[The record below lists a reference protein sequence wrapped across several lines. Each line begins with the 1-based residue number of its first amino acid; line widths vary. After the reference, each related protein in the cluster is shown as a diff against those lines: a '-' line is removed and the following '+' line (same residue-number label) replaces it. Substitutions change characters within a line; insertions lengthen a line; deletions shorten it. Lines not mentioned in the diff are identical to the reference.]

1 MYGQSL
7 GTPTAQRRKRL
18 LRRALRSSLPI
29 PTTKN
34 LSFEL
39 SRQASS
45 SLLPTFTPRTRFPHF
60 QQGAHAVFG
69 VTNFW
74 EHLSGGKSRDESG
87 DLEAAQAWKLARAAA
102 RTPTLEHYIWS
113 TLPYAKKLS
122 GGEFPCPH
130 FDYKAAFD
138 EKLKAEMPE
147 LAAKTTFLFMGYY
160 PSNMV
165 LLPMAKPVLIVR
177 LTHCLPNLTDFH
189 LSPALENGHS

>member
-1 MYGQSL
+1 M
-7 GTPTAQRRKRL
+7 
-18 LRRALRSSLPI
+18 
-29 PTTKN
+29 
-34 LSFEL
+34 
-39 SRQASS
+39 
-45 SLLPTFTPRTRFPHF
+45 
-60 QQGAHAVFG
+60 
-69 VTNFW
+69 
-74 EHLSGGKSRDESG
+74 
-87 DLEAAQAWKLARAAA
+87 EAAQAWKLARAAA

>member
-1 MYGQSL
+1 M
-7 GTPTAQRRKRL
+7 
-18 LRRALRSSLPI
+18 
-29 PTTKN
+29 
-34 LSFEL
+34 
-39 SRQASS
+39 
-45 SLLPTFTPRTRFPHF
+45 
-60 QQGAHAVFG
+60 
-69 VTNFW
+69 
-74 EHLSGGKSRDESG
+74 
-87 DLEAAQAWKLARAAA
+87 EAAQAWKLARAAA

-177 LTHCLPNLTDFH
+177 MTDSWFPNLADFH
-189 LSPALENGHS
+189 PSPALGSGHS